1 MHVTST
7 IVEYQERKAGRKKNV
22 LYDSLDGSF
31 GIKISKCHLVTY
43 SKGLN
48 VKNMLVKCK
57 NKLGFS
63 AEAVHLLL

>member
-1 MHVTST
+1 MQVTST
-7 IVEYQERKAGRKKNV
+7 IVEYQERKA
-22 LYDSLDGSF
+22 GSF

-57 NKLGFS
+57 NKSGFS